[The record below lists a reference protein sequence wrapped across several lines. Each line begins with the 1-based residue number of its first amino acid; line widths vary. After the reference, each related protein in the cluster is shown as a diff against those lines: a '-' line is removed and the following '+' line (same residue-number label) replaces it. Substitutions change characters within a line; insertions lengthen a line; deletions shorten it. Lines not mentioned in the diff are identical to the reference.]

1 MPQPSG
7 SGSSN
12 KSRNGSSTKDGASSS
27 TKTGTKVDHSAIDS
41 ADLNGGS
48 RFRHRKISVKQRL
61 RIYKPNDLKNLDK
74 EELQQRVAADIETG
88 VEKNEEKEV
97 HLHRILQ
104 KGSSQLSGQKKDYIP
119 TPDASETWKEYKDF
133 YQGKFLEPTSY
144 IRFSATVED
153 CCGCSYNMDET
164 DDTFLSDEINQKEQT
179 VLSEDEFELICSA
192 FENAIQERQPF
203 LNTDPQSI
211 LSFEELKPTLL
222 KSDFNYQGLK
232 INLAK
237 EIGYSSSKPLI
248 TQFDSSSQIDS
259 RPLNVLLEKF
269 GKQVYE
275 HWKYRKIESPN
286 TEIFPKLKFER
297 PDEKEEV
304 DPYVCFRRRDVR
316 QPRKTRR
323 IDILNSH
330 KLRILLQELQHAKKL
345 ALLVARR
352 EQVSMDLLEKDTKIF
367 SERSEFKTLKRA
379 LSVKS
384 DDELF
389 FNQKRKRLNI
399 FANQRKQQQLAA
411 ESAIASDSSVRKGV
425 KQKVSKKELEHA
437 SRSGQKP
444 NKQQPQ
450 SLKVAGVAA
459 GTPTNNKQQSL
470 PEDQE
475 GQLGPQGQQSQMT
488 ASHVYVRLPSSKV
501 PDVVLEEVDDLLS
514 SKEKNAKKFVQDR
527 MEKRKLE
534 DGDVFFNVTDDPH
547 NPVFDIILPKDVIP
561 SNAPFSSIASS
572 RFEIDRSYY
581 SPNLPDYING
591 TTPDITAFSKA
602 GEKLSDK
609 NAKIKKLELYDTFQN
624 NNEVHSREYP
634 VKFRRRFGRHG
645 IQYIDRK
652 PNHFKDNVE
661 SILGKF
667 LNFDEIEQQEKS
679 STDAI
684 NVYESKWDELSRLYD
699 KWKYDSPRNEYGSKV
714 SEEPSRLNQISNDTQ
729 VIRFGTMLGSKSYEQ
744 LREVTIKYRQEYL
757 SRVRQQKINN
767 QKQLQLQQQQLQQ
780 QQQQLQQQHLQQ
792 VNDKSHNNS
801 TPVSRTPSKMASP
814 SLPNK
819 VNGTPGSSEVQNLFS
834 GTQKKSSSSQTA

>member
-1 MPQPSG
+1 
-7 SGSSN
+7 
-12 KSRNGSSTKDGASSS
+12 
-27 TKTGTKVDHSAIDS
+27 
-41 ADLNGGS
+41 
-48 RFRHRKISVKQRL
+48 
-61 RIYKPNDLKNLDK
+61 
-74 EELQQRVAADIETG
+74 
-88 VEKNEEKEV
+88 
-97 HLHRILQ
+97 
-104 KGSSQLSGQKKDYIP
+104 
-119 TPDASETWKEYKDF
+119 
-133 YQGKFLEPTSY
+133 
-144 IRFSATVED
+144 
-153 CCGCSYNMDET
+153 
-164 DDTFLSDEINQKEQT
+164 
-179 VLSEDEFELICSA
+179 
-192 FENAIQERQPF
+192 
-203 LNTDPQSI
+203 
-211 LSFEELKPTLL
+211 
-222 KSDFNYQGLK
+222 
-232 INLAK
+232 
-237 EIGYSSSKPLI
+237 
-248 TQFDSSSQIDS
+248 
-259 RPLNVLLEKF
+259 
-269 GKQVYE
+269 
-275 HWKYRKIESPN
+275 
-286 TEIFPKLKFER
+286 
-297 PDEKEEV
+297 
-304 DPYVCFRRRDVR
+304 
-316 QPRKTRR
+316 
-323 IDILNSH
+323 
-330 KLRILLQELQHAKKL
+330 
-345 ALLVARR
+345 
-352 EQVSMDLLEKDTKIF
+352 
-367 SERSEFKTLKRA
+367 
-379 LSVKS
+379 
-384 DDELF
+384 
-389 FNQKRKRLNI
+389 
-399 FANQRKQQQLAA
+399 
-411 ESAIASDSSVRKGV
+411 
-425 KQKVSKKELEHA
+425 
-437 SRSGQKP
+437 
-444 NKQQPQ
+444 
-450 SLKVAGVAA
+450 
-459 GTPTNNKQQSL
+459 
-470 PEDQE
+470 
-475 GQLGPQGQQSQMT
+475 
-488 ASHVYVRLPSSKV
+488 
-501 PDVVLEEVDDLLS
+501 
-514 SKEKNAKKFVQDR
+514 